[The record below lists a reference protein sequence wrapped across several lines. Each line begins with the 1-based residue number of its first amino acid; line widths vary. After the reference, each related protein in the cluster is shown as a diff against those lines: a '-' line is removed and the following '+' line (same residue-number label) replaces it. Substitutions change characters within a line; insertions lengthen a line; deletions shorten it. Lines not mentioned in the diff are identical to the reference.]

1 MRPKSSRRPPAVQEC
16 APEPVVWPGGAG
28 PAGVAGVDGDISA
41 VRLRVS
47 RLTRTLETDV
57 IPRLVRQHREI
68 AAPAGPMPNA
78 AEVQEFVAAQARERL
93 SHGRQMSLASAAA

>member
-1 MRPKSSRRPPAVQEC
+1 
-16 APEPVVWPGGAG
+16 
-28 PAGVAGVDGDISA
+28 VAGVDGDISA

-68 AAPAGPMPNA
+68 AAPAGPMPSA
-78 AEVQEFVAAQARERL
+78 AEVQEFVAALVREDDEHTEQVVQL
-93 SHGRQMSLASAAA
+93 LRQRGVTVSSL